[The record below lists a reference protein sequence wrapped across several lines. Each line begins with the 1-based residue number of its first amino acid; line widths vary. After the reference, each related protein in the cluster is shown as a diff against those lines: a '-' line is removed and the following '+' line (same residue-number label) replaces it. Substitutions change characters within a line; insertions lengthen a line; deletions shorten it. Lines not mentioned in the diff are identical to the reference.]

1 MQAEVRSR
9 KPAMVRL
16 LKTDADYHT
25 VDVSGE
31 VSDLDFLVGFQHVKL
46 SPDFDPDRNML
57 IDLSGASPLG
67 LGHSALRA
75 VRAMLDSAENASS
88 GPRTAVVGPTDS
100 LFDFARKYAGL
111 PRATSREVRA
121 FRDREAAVEWLT
133 S

>member
-1 MQAEVRSR
+1 LQADVQSR

-16 LKTDADYHT
+16 LKTDDDYHL
-25 VDVSGE
+25 VEVSGE

-46 SPDFDPDRNML
+46 SPDFDPGRSML
-57 IDLSGASPLG
+57 IDLSRASPLG

-100 LFDFARKYAGL
+100 LFEFAKKYAGL
-111 PRATSREVRA
+111 PRATSREVGA
-121 FRDREAAVEWLT
+121 FRDLETAVEWLT